1 MKYKYINYRKNIED
15 EISMNKPSDHTG
27 GAVFSTEFSF
37 QNEIRSLFSSIE
49 KTTILHMEFWTQL
62 CEDVPDLGKLNENGV
77 HIFASIQEVEE
88 NWNRL
93 KKIAGSSISKPMR
106 IYAKYLLDV
115 LNNKEEGEALLNQVQ
130 NLNAHMN
137 SNQID
142 YVNESLPFI
151 FLSTEPVNHKF
162 FYYM

>member
-1 MKYKYINYRKNIED
+1 
-15 EISMNKPSDHTG
+15 
-27 GAVFSTEFSF
+27 
-37 QNEIRSLFSSIE
+37 
-49 KTTILHMEFWTQL
+49 
-62 CEDVPDLGKLNENGV
+62 
-77 HIFASIQEVEE
+77 
-88 NWNRL
+88 
-93 KKIAGSSISKPMR
+93 MR